1 MEKLFYYLIA
11 AAIGIPVMK
20 VFIFW
25 TTQKILHGDKEVKRM
40 DAASIRISEYFN
52 KLLKDKAISYS
63 DINSIY
69 NILKKYS
76 HGKKYNSN
84 IHLIYSVLKHE
95 AVRRQDLGNIELILD
110 TIAVKHKKKMNKL
123 QKSSV

>member
-11 AAIGIPVMK
+11 ATIAIPVVK

-25 TTQKILHGDKEVKRM
+25 STQKIIHSNKEVKRM
-40 DAASIRISEYFN
+40 DAASLRISSYFN
-52 KLLKDKAISYS
+52 KLLKAHALRYD

-69 NILKKYS
+69 NILRKYA
-76 HGKKYNSN
+76 HGKKYNNN

-95 AVRRQDLGNIELILD
+95 AVRRQDLANLEVMLD
-110 TIAVKHKKKMNKL
+110 TIARKKKIKVSHLNL
-123 QKSSV
+123 

>member
-40 DAASIRISEYFN
+40 DAASIRISEHFN
-52 KLLKDKAISYS
+52 KLLKDKAMSYG

-69 NILKKYS
+69 SILKKYGQ
-76 HGKKYNSN
+76 GKKYNSN

-95 AVRRQDLGNIELILD
+95 AVRKQDLGNIELILD

>member
-11 AAIGIPVMK
+11 ATIAIPVIK
-20 VFIFW
+20 VFVFW
-25 TTQKILHGDKEVKRM
+25 LTQKLLNSKREVKRM
-40 DAASIRISEYFN
+40 DAASIRLSNYFN
-52 KLLKDKAISYS
+52 KLLKAKALCYD

-69 NILKKYS
+69 RILKKYAG
-76 HGKKYNSN
+76 GKKYNNN

-110 TIAVKHKKKMNKL
+110 TIARKKKIKVSHLNL
-123 QKSSV
+123 

>member
-1 MEKLFYYLIA
+1 MEKLFYYLLLGA
-11 AAIGIPVMK
+11 AAIPTIK
-20 VFIFW
+20 ILIFW
-25 TTQKILHGDKEVKRM
+25 MTQKILHGDKKVKRM
-40 DAASIRISEYFN
+40 DAASVRLSEYFN
-52 KLLKDKAISYS
+52 KLLRDKAMSYS

-69 NILKKYS
+69 SILKKYGQ
-76 HGKKYNSN
+76 GKKYNSN

-123 QKSSV
+123 QKISV

>member
-11 AAIGIPVMK
+11 ATIAIPVIK
-20 VFIFW
+20 VFVFW
-25 TTQKILHGDKEVKRM
+25 ITQKMLQPTKEKRM
-40 DAASIRISEYFN
+40 DAASMRISRYFN
-52 KLLKDKAISYS
+52 KLLKAHALSYQ

-76 HGKKYNSN
+76 HGTYNNN

-95 AVRRQDLGNIELILD
+95 AISKKHLGDIEVMLD
-110 TIAVKHKKKMNKL
+110 SIARKKKIKVSHLNL
-123 QKSSV
+123 

>member
-11 AAIGIPVMK
+11 GTIAIPVIK
-20 VFIFW
+20 VFVFW
-25 TTQKILHGDKEVKRM
+25 ITQKMLQPTKEKRM
-40 DAASIRISEYFN
+40 DAASMRISRYFN
-52 KLLKDKAISYS
+52 KLLKAHALSYQ

-76 HGKKYNSN
+76 HGTYNNN

-95 AVRRQDLGNIELILD
+95 AISKKHLGDIEVMLD
-110 TIAVKHKKKMNKL
+110 SIARKKKIKVSHLNL
-123 QKSSV
+123 

>member
-11 AAIGIPVMK
+11 AAIGISVMK

-25 TTQKILHGDKEVKRM
+25 TTQKILHGEKEVKRL
-40 DAASIRISEYFN
+40 DAASIRISEHFN
-52 KLLKDKAISYS
+52 KLLKAKAMSYG

-69 NILKKYS
+69 SILKKYGQ
-76 HGKKYNSN
+76 GKKYNSN

-95 AVRRQDLGNIELILD
+95 SVRRQDLANIEVILD
-110 TIAVKHKKKMNKL
+110 TIAVKHKKKMRKL
-123 QKSSV
+123 QKELV

>member
-11 AAIGIPVMK
+11 GTIALPVIK
-20 VFIFW
+20 VFVFW
-25 TTQKILHGDKEVKRM
+25 ITQKMLQPTKEKRM
-40 DAASIRISEYFN
+40 DAASMRISRYFN
-52 KLLKDKAISYS
+52 KLLKAHALSYQ

-76 HGKKYNSN
+76 HGTYNNN

-95 AVRRQDLGNIELILD
+95 AISKKHLGDIEVMLD
-110 TIAVKHKKKMNKL
+110 SIARKKKIKVSHLNL
-123 QKSSV
+123 

>member
-11 AAIGIPVMK
+11 ATIAIPVIK
-20 VFIFW
+20 VFVFW
-25 TTQKILHGDKEVKRM
+25 ITQKLLNSKREVKRM
-40 DAASIRISEYFN
+40 DAASIRLSSYFN
-52 KLLKDKAISYS
+52 KLLKAKALCYD

-69 NILKKYS
+69 RILKKYAG
-76 HGKKYNSN
+76 GKKYNNN

-110 TIAVKHKKKMNKL
+110 TIARKKKIKVSHLNL
-123 QKSSV
+123 